1 MEIQIKKKWN
11 TCKSK
16 TRTIIRKKSN
26 KRRLERKISNTKKI
40 PGLPQGTTREKVTFI
55 NLYKNNFKLTNMCV
69 VLNISP
75 KTYYKYRNKE
85 DPDYYDYLI
94 IKEIFDN
101 SKGTYGYRRI
111 VDGLFQK
118 YGVVMNGK
126 KVLRI
131 MKKYNLIAEY
141 IRKSKK
147 KNKNERIEDNVK
159 PNLLKRNFNTDSP
172 NKVWDTD
179 VTYLIFKG
187 ARAYLSTIIDLYD
200 RHVVSYVI
208 SKRNDLKLVMDT
220 LNEALSKEKDV
231 HGLIIH
237 SDQGFQYTSYE
248 YKAICESNGIQIS
261 MSRKGTPID
270 DSPIESWHSLLKKE
284 TLYNNNITS
293 LQEYIQLV
301 EEWILFYNTTRL
313 KSKIKKKRKTYT
325 KREK

>member
-1 MEIQIKKKWN
+1 
-11 TCKSK
+11 
-16 TRTIIRKKSN
+16 
-26 KRRLERKISNTKKI
+26 
-40 PGLPQGTTREKVTFI
+40 
-55 NLYKNNFKLTNMCV
+55 MCA
-69 VLNISP
+69 VLDISP
-75 KTYYKYRNKE
+75 KTYYKYRNTD
-85 DPDYYDYLI
+85 DPDYADYLM
-94 IKEIFDN
+94 IKNVFDIN
-101 SKGTYGYRRI
+101 KKTYGYRRI
-111 VDGLFQK
+111 TVELREE
-118 YGVVMNGK
+118 YGIIMNSK

-131 MKKYNLIAEY
+131 MKKYNIQAEY
-141 IRKSKK
+141 IRKAKIK
-147 KNKNERIEDNVK
+147 HKNKRIEDNVK
-159 PNLLKRNFNTDSP
+159 PNLLNRNFTTDAL

-200 RHVVSYVI
+200 RHVVAYVI
-208 SKRNDLKLVMDT
+208 SKRNDLKLVIDT
-220 LNEALSKEKDV
+220 LNQSLDKEKDV
-231 HGLIIH
+231 KGLIIH
-237 SDQGFQYTSYE
+237 SDQGFQYTSHE

-313 KSKIKKKRKTYT
+313 KSKDKKKRKTYT